1 MGVFGVR
8 ACGPVGS
15 LTRARREEMLA
26 GGGVQIYTPRFCER
40 NRACRHPRAVSHLL
54 PTYINSSESSSK
66 IDAQNK
72 KKQTQ
77 QECNRSGRARRIN
90 LSLSLAPRPEPLPL
104 PAATAG
110 RTDGVLK
117 QC

>member
-15 LTRARREEMLA
+15 LTRALA

-66 IDAQNK
+66 IDAQKKPQKNRHNK
-72 KKQTQ
+72 SAT
-77 QECNRSGRARRIN
+77 GVAALGGLTFPF
-90 LSLSLAPRPEPLPL
+90 LSLPDHSRCLYLQLR
-104 PAATAG
+104 AG
-110 RTDGVLK
+110 RTDGRTAR
-117 QC
+117 